1 MSPSTLPQRPLG
13 RTGLRVAPLGFGCG
27 DVGGIMV
34 RGTPADRERAAARAI
49 ELGINYF
56 DTASSYG
63 QGQSERN
70 LGPVLKALRAD
81 VHVGTKVRLN
91 PEDMKDVRGAIARSL
106 DASLGRLGRE
116 RVDILY
122 LHNPVARVSAG
133 SRVGAKVVLDDV
145 AAGMEDLKKQGKIRF
160 FGMTAL
166 GEVGALHRVLSSG
179 AVEVAQVCFNLL
191 NPTAAYPTPLGF
203 PAQDFDGLLHL
214 TEEVG
219 VGTVGIRIMA
229 AGALSGTVERHP
241 VAIPTVDPI
250 ASGPDYATDVTRGR
264 VFEALVR
271 DGHASSVVEAAHR
284 FAITPSGM
292 SVILS
297 GWSEMSHLEAAA
309 AAIAKGPL
317 PPAALE
323 RAAACWA
330 ELARRG

>member
-122 LHNPVARVSAG
+122 LHNPVARQSAG
-133 SRVGAKVVLDDV
+133 SRVSTKVVLDDV
-145 AAGMEDLKKQGKIRF
+145 AAGMEDLKKAGKIRF

-271 DGHASSVVEAAHR
+271 EGHASSVVEAAHR

-317 PPAALE
+317 SAAALE
-323 RAAACWA
+323 RAATCWA